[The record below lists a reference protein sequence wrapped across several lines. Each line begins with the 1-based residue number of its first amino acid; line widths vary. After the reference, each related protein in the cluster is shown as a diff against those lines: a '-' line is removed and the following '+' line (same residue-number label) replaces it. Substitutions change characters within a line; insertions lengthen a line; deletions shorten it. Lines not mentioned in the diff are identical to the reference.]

1 MPKPVVTV
9 FNGIAATAAAALFI
23 IGCTNPT
30 PPPTPTTA
38 DTATSAAAA
47 TSAANSSAPATPP
60 LSLPVSL
67 NAVMVGAIDH
77 ASDPLFGVGNAMY
90 GSGRLPKSDADW
102 AEVQFHAY
110 QMVIL
115 GKVIQLPGTGP
126 KDAEWAANPQ
136 FRAFADSLSAVGMDM
151 LALTEKKDA
160 KGFQAAG
167 NKLIDICESC
177 HQAFKPEIPTMK
189 LYHRTLRKQGK

>member
-1 MPKPVVTV
+1 MPKPVVSV
-9 FNGIAATAAAALFI
+9 LNGIAATAAAALFMV
-23 IGCTNPT
+23 GCTNPT
-30 PPPTPTTA
+30 SPPTQTNA
-38 DTATSAAAA
+38 DTATPAATAASSSAA
-47 TSAANSSAPATPP
+47 ATPP

-90 GSGRLPKSDADW
+90 GSGKIPRSDADW

-136 FRAFADSLSAVGMDM
+136 YRAFADSLSAVGMDM

-189 LYHRTLRKQGK
+189 LYHRALHKQGR